1 VASLG
6 IQTNGILQTGAI
18 FDFPEKER
26 MKFGLAA
33 SSVAGQTMQLVGAED
48 AFTVSRILS
57 TSVSTHIIFL
67 FRSCYNLI
75 LNIHC
80 HYFCSLSHSLNI

>member
-1 VASLG
+1 
-6 IQTNGILQTGAI
+6 
-18 FDFPEKER
+18 

-57 TSVSTHIIFL
+57 TSVNTHIFFRFRKCYDLIPKYSLPSLLL
-67 FRSCYNLI
+67 FTV
-75 LNIHC
+75 
-80 HYFCSLSHSLNI
+80 SHSLNI